1 MVALAASVAPAA
13 LPAGNLPNDVLT
25 ARGRGNGLSLLGG
38 GVCLFWRPHQCQVC
52 VAVLAAS
59 LALADLTVVNLLDGV
74 LPVRQRGNGL
84 SLLGEWPSADPGGL
98 IGARSS

>member
-1 MVALAASVAPAA
+1 M
-13 LPAGNLPNDVLT
+13 
-25 ARGRGNGLSLLGG
+25 
-38 GVCLFWRPHQCQVC
+38 
-52 VAVLAAS
+52 AVLAAS